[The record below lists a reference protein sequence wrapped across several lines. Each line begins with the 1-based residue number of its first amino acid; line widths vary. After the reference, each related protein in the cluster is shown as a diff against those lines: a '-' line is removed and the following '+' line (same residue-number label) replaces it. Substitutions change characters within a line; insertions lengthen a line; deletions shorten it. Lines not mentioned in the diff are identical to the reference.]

1 MKASRL
7 IFILFLL
14 CSSLFILGSVMKMR
28 PLMIGSNLFL
38 IPLLLVL
45 YWTRARRIF
54 FPVVVALMLLY
65 VRDIFL
71 VQGLQENPVP
81 IMTFFLLG
89 LFILLYCSISMLQRT
104 NVDPVEYISFF
115 IMYGF
120 LAFLFIFV
128 GDMVSEV
135 IPSYRFPTYT
145 YLLLLKLFLAISFT
159 GYLLKSH
166 YASLWLMVGAASLL
180 CSELSLFFKLY
191 ILEDVSVNIFFPLFH
206 VFAYYALLEF
216 AVNKTDRTSLS
227 PF

>member
-145 YLLLLKLFLAISFT
+145 YLLLLILFLAISFT